1 MFPNR
6 LQHRGM
12 ALMIVIALLG
22 TAAFLAMAM
31 LSTSVLQA
39 QMSDTLPR
47 VAQADYLAESGVNW
61 GILKLRRDAAS
72 DEFIADNAGDLVSR
86 TYGPM
91 SLRTKGLCTVTIT
104 REQDWQHFR
113 IDSVA
118 QFKNAQG
125 QVIAR
130 GHSQA
135 LVSAT
140 TSLIYKQ
147 AAIFGTDV
155 TFNNFGKGN
164 FSSMVVKGALKLAGQ
179 WKLNAGGK
187 AWANN
192 FRGGVAYEQQI
203 GAFTD
208 ADVPMNDG
216 AIRPQIS
223 ADSLRTYER
232 YVWNDGRTYAAQS
245 LPTTAGRI
253 ASRSLTKSSN
263 NPAGVYR
270 HVGNLTIGA
279 GFNLDGTLIVIDGD
293 VILDESFDDSSIDAT
308 KTWSKPGFPA
318 LVLTNGSLTSDTS
331 TSTPVDLWK
340 PQLLIKGVTW
350 INGSLGPQ
358 LTAGNKYKVN
368 FDGAT
373 VILGGSSTVRGTFNF
388 SYNGDY
394 TEVFTLDKTLP
405 ATVTVRQWKSGS

>member
-6 LQHRGM
+6 QQHRGV

-147 AAIFGTDV
+147 AAIFGTGV
-155 TFNNFGKGN
+155 AFSSQGKGN
-164 FSSMVVKGALKLAGQ
+164 FASIAVNGNLALTPQ
-179 WKLNAGGK
+179 WKMKIGGS
-187 AWANN
+187 AWANSFFN
-192 FRGGVAYEQQI
+192 VPGPRQKGT
-203 GAFTD
+203 FTD
-208 ADVPMNDG
+208 ADVPMSDG
-216 AIRPQIS
+216 AIRAQI
-223 ADSLRTYER
+223 ATDSLRTYER
-232 YVWNDGRTYAAQS
+232 YVWNDGRTYEAQS
-245 LPTTAGRI
+245 LPATAGRI

-293 VILDESFDDSSIDAT
+293 VILDGSIGLSSIDAT
-308 KTWSKPGFPA
+308 KSWSKPGFPA

-331 TSTPVDLWK
+331 STSLLLRQ
-340 PQLLIKGVTW
+340 QLSIKGVTW

-358 LTAGNKYKVN
+358 SSTGNNYTVN

-373 VILGGSSTVRGTFNF
+373 VILGGSSMVRGTFDF
-388 SYNGDY
+388 SYDNDSA
-394 TEVFTLDKTLP
+394 EVFTLDKTLP
-405 ATVTVRQWKSGS
+405 ATVTVKQWKSGG